1 VAPLSAG
8 RQPLGTWSSNWAAAV
23 GNMVFKTCAQPSE
36 LVENL
41 SAGSVPRTLRP
52 APLILS
58 IFGGL
63 KFIGNIPPKL
73 GVLGAGSVVRT
84 LRSGF
89 AIKN

>member
-1 VAPLSAG
+1 MLGGSHWEHGLQTG
-8 RQPLGTWSSNWAAAV
+8 RQPLGTWFSKLVLS
-23 GNMVFKTCAQPSE
+23 PPE

-63 KFIGNIPPKL
+63 KFIGNKPPKL

-89 AIKN
+89 AIKD